1 MVRRK
6 GNPGGGRW
14 GDPSPTPPHK
24 GEELT
29 APHPSHSISNDEQAS
44 CFLPPCGGDAGRRG
58 GGLDA
63 ALQKQWN
70 KTRMYAYHPPMTILL
85 PNAEARRIF
94 LARQG
99 LCASPGRQLGKEG
112 LLRLIHDIG
121 FVQVDSIATVERAHH
136 QILFSRNQTYR
147 REHLTELLEKDG
159 ALFEN
164 WTHDAS
170 IIPSAFFRYWK
181 HRFRRED
188 ATIIERW
195 RRWREPGFEEAFEET
210 YARIV
215 SGGAVLSRELKGE
228 DHKSGGWWN
237 WHPNKTALEYLWR
250 TGKVA
255 IARRENFQKVYDLVE
270 RVLPPHHHAPD
281 VEHDAFV
288 DWACRSAL
296 ERLGFATHGE
306 IAAFWNLVSPDE
318 AKAWVEARRD
328 ELRPVLVEPADGG
341 KPRASHAFAGFPA
354 DRGDIPE
361 PPNRL
366 RVLSPFDPLIRDRN
380 RTERLF
386 GYFYRIEIF
395 VPEPKRQYGYYV
407 FPLLEG
413 DRLVGRIDMK
423 ADRKAGTLDVK
434 RLWWEPGVRASA
446 GRLEKLE
453 AELARLAKFSGVETV
468 RFLDGWRGEGA

>member
-1 MVRRK
+1 
-6 GNPGGGRW
+6 
-14 GDPSPTPPHK
+14 
-24 GEELT
+24 
-29 APHPSHSISNDEQAS
+29 
-44 CFLPPCGGDAGRRG
+44 
-58 GGLDA
+58 
-63 ALQKQWN
+63 
-70 KTRMYAYHPPMTILL
+70 MTILL
-85 PNAEARRIF
+85 SNAEARRIF

-99 LCASPGRQLGKEG
+99 LSAPPGRMLGKAG
-112 LLRLIHDIG
+112 LLQLIHDIG

-147 REHLTELLEKDG
+147 REHLAELLEEDG
-159 ALFEN
+159 ELFEN

-188 ATIIERW
+188 ETILERW
-195 RRWREPGFEEAFEET
+195 RKWREPGFEEAFGET
-210 YARIV
+210 YERIA
-215 SGGAVLSRELKGE
+215 SGGAVLSRELKAE

-250 TGKVA
+250 TGKVG

-281 VEHDAFV
+281 VDHDAFV

-306 IAAFWNLVSPDE
+306 IAAFWALISPEE
-318 AKAWVEARRD
+318 AKAWVEAHRD
-328 ELRPVLVEPADGG
+328 ELRPVSVEPADGG
-341 KPRASHAFAGFPA
+341 KPRASHAFAGFP
-354 DRGDIPE
+354 DSLGDIPE
-361 PPNRL
+361 PPQRL

-386 GYFYRIEIF
+386 GYFYRIEVF

-434 RLWWEPGVRASA
+434 RLWWEPKVRASA
-446 GRLEKLE
+446 GRMERLE
-453 AELARLAKFSGVETV
+453 AELARLAKFTGVEDV
-468 RFLDGWRGEGA
+468 RWLEGSRGEGA

>member
-1 MVRRK
+1 
-6 GNPGGGRW
+6 
-14 GDPSPTPPHK
+14 
-24 GEELT
+24 
-29 APHPSHSISNDEQAS
+29 
-44 CFLPPCGGDAGRRG
+44 
-58 GGLDA
+58 
-63 ALQKQWN
+63 
-70 KTRMYAYHPPMTILL
+70 MTILL
-85 PNAEARRIF
+85 SNAEARRIF

-99 LCASPGRQLGKEG
+99 LSAPPGRMLGKAG
-112 LLRLIHDIG
+112 LLQLIHDIG

-147 REHLTELLEKDG
+147 REHLSELLEKDG
-159 ALFEN
+159 ELFEN

-188 ATIIERW
+188 ETILERW
-195 RRWREPGFEEAFEET
+195 RKWREPGFEEAFGET
-210 YARIV
+210 YERIA
-215 SGGAVLSRELKGE
+215 SGGAVLSRELKAE

-250 TGKVA
+250 TGKVG

-281 VEHDAFV
+281 VDHDAFV

-306 IAAFWNLVSPDE
+306 IAAFWALISPEE
-318 AKAWVEARRD
+318 AKAWVEAHRD
-328 ELRPVLVEPADGG
+328 ELRPVSIEPADGG
-341 KPRASHAFAGFPA
+341 KPRASHAFAGFP
-354 DRGDIPE
+354 DSLGDIPE
-361 PPNRL
+361 PPQRL

-386 GYFYRIEIF
+386 GYFYRIEVF

-423 ADRKAGTLDVK
+423 ADRKAGTLDVR
-434 RLWWEPGVRASA
+434 RLWWEPKVRASA
-446 GRLEKLE
+446 GRMEKLE
-453 AELARLAKFSGVETV
+453 AELARLAKFTGVEEV
-468 RFLDGWRGEGA
+468 RWLEGARGEGA

>member
-1 MVRRK
+1 
-6 GNPGGGRW
+6 
-14 GDPSPTPPHK
+14 
-24 GEELT
+24 
-29 APHPSHSISNDEQAS
+29 
-44 CFLPPCGGDAGRRG
+44 
-58 GGLDA
+58 
-63 ALQKQWN
+63 
-70 KTRMYAYHPPMTILL
+70 MTILL
-85 PNAEARRIF
+85 SNAEARRIF

-99 LCASPGRQLGKEG
+99 LSAPPGRMLGKAG
-112 LLRLIHDIG
+112 LLQLIHDIG

-147 REHLTELLEKDG
+147 REHLAELLEEDG
-159 ALFEN
+159 ELFEN

-188 ATIIERW
+188 ETILERW
-195 RRWREPGFEEAFEET
+195 RKWREPGFEEAFGET
-210 YARIV
+210 YERIA
-215 SGGAVLSRELKGE
+215 SGGAVLSRELKAE

-250 TGKVA
+250 TGKVG

-281 VEHDAFV
+281 VDHDAFV

-306 IAAFWNLVSPDE
+306 IAAFWALISPDE
-318 AKAWVEARRD
+318 AKAWVEAHRD
-328 ELRPVLVEPADGG
+328 ELRPVSVEPADGG
-341 KPRASHAFAGFPA
+341 KPRASHAFAGFP
-354 DRGDIPE
+354 DSLGDIPE
-361 PPNRL
+361 PPQRL

-386 GYFYRIEIF
+386 GYFYRIEVF

-434 RLWWEPGVRASA
+434 RLWWEPKVRASA
-446 GRLEKLE
+446 GRMERLE
-453 AELARLAKFSGVETV
+453 AELARLAKFTGVEDV
-468 RFLDGWRGEGA
+468 RWLEGSRGEGA